1 MALPD
6 MNPVFSSNVDAVGY
20 DDGTLFVRWKS
31 GKVSS
36 YKGVPADVA
45 QKAAN
50 AWSVG
55 TFVREEII
63 GSYAHEYVSG
73 E

>member
-55 TFVREEII
+55 SFLREEVINQ
-63 GSYAHEYVSG
+63 YDHKYVAD